1 MLRRGCI
8 AVLTFLYKG
17 ARYGCMSNVEASFD
31 EYKAILVHLLNDK
44 VDADLA
50 MKIMYLERK
59 LPDAEPKAEL
69 DIRAKSEAAAKSLK
83 DLLGDKLGYQVM
95 CHKNHVTA
103 IGRMSIERLAKIASN
118 SDIEWISGSATPA
131 SF

>member
-1 MLRRGCI
+1 
-8 AVLTFLYKG
+8 
-17 ARYGCMSNVEASFD
+17 MSNVEASFD
-31 EYKAILVHLLNDK
+31 EYKAILVHMLNDK

-59 LPDAEPKAEL
+59 LPDAEPKADL
-69 DIRAKSEAAAKSLK
+69 DIRVRDDAVAQNMK
-83 DLLGDKLGYQVM
+83 DWFGDKLGYQVS
-95 CHKNHVTA
+95 CHKNHITV

-118 SDIEWISGSATPA
+118 PDIEWISGSATPA

>member
-1 MLRRGCI
+1 
-8 AVLTFLYKG
+8 
-17 ARYGCMSNVEASFD
+17 MSNVEASFD
-31 EYKAILVHLLNDK
+31 EYKAILVNMLNGK

-69 DIRAKSEAAAKSLK
+69 DIRVRDEAVAKRLK
-83 DLLGDKLGYQVM
+83 DWFGDKLGYQVS
-95 CHKNHVTA
+95 CHKNHITA
-103 IGRMSIERLAKIASN
+103 VGRISIEKLAKIASY

>member
-1 MLRRGCI
+1 
-8 AVLTFLYKG
+8 
-17 ARYGCMSNVEASFD
+17 MSNVEASFD
-31 EYKAILVHLLNDK
+31 EYKAILAHMLNDK

-50 MKIMYLERK
+50 IKIMYLERK

-69 DIRAKSEAAAKSLK
+69 DIRVRDEAVAKHLK
-83 DLLGDKLGYQVM
+83 DWFGDKLGYQVS

-103 IGRMSIERLAKIASN
+103 VGRTSIERLAKIASH

-131 SF
+131 SY

>member
-1 MLRRGCI
+1 
-8 AVLTFLYKG
+8 
-17 ARYGCMSNVEASFD
+17 MSNVETSFD
-31 EYKAILVHLLNDK
+31 EYKAILVHMLNDK

-69 DIRAKSEAAAKSLK
+69 DIRVGSEAAAKRLK

-103 IGRMSIERLAKIASN
+103 IGRMNIERLAGIASY

>member
-1 MLRRGCI
+1 
-8 AVLTFLYKG
+8 
-17 ARYGCMSNVEASFD
+17 MSNVEASFD
-31 EYKAILVHLLNDK
+31 EYKAILVHMLHDK

-69 DIRAKSEAAAKSLK
+69 DIRARDEAVAKRLR
-83 DLLGDKLGYQVM
+83 DWLGDKLGYQVM
-95 CHKNHVTA
+95 CHKNHITA
-103 IGRMSIERLAKIASN
+103 IGRMNIERLTGIASN
-118 SDIEWISGSATPA
+118 PDIEWISGSATPA

>member
-1 MLRRGCI
+1 
-8 AVLTFLYKG
+8 
-17 ARYGCMSNVEASFD
+17 MSNVEASFD

>member
-1 MLRRGCI
+1 
-8 AVLTFLYKG
+8 
-17 ARYGCMSNVEASFD
+17 MSNVEASFD
-31 EYKAILVHLLNDK
+31 EYKANLAHMLYDK

-69 DIRAKSEAAAKSLK
+69 DIKVRSDAVAQNLK
-83 DLLGDKLGYQVM
+83 DWFGDKLGYQVS
-95 CHKNHVTA
+95 CHKNHITA
-103 IGRMSIERLAKIASN
+103 TGRISIERLAKFASN

-131 SF
+131 SY